1 MRVIAIIVV
10 ILGLASL
17 VFGILY
23 LTQASSAEKEV
34 ADSIAPLPLADV
46 NAKYDAAK
54 AAAAGQAAKE
64 ADQLKVA
71 NPSNTYLY
79 LSAQR
84 TSLGLAKANIGT
96 AKMVRTTGIVD
107 IIVGFGLVLAGFA
120 LLRKV
125 QSAA

>member
-23 LTQASSAEKEV
+23 LTQASSAENEV

-46 NAKYDAAK
+46 DAKYDAAK
-54 AAAAGQAAKE
+54 AAAEGQAAKE
-64 ADQLKVA
+64 ADQIKA
-71 NPSNTYLY
+71 YNPSSTYLY

-84 TSLGLAKANIGT
+84 TSLALAKANIGT

-107 IIVGFGLVLAGFA
+107 IIIGLGLILGGFA
-120 LLRKV
+120 LLRKA
-125 QSAA
+125 QSTA